1 MAKSYRTQKVHLRH
15 NESRQVENVIVL
27 QGGGSLGAFS
37 CGVFKALE
45 KNKIRVD
52 IAAGTSV
59 GAINAAIIAGSKNE
73 TPGKDLEAFW
83 LELAESNLAIIPDML
98 VFEYDRQRKVYDL
111 QSVSSAPINAGVF
124 GVPKMFVPRWSLNSI
139 VNDRN
144 YFMPCNWT
152 YVYDHSPLEKT
163 LEKYVDYR
171 KLSPGHTKK
180 EGTSSP
186 SSSLSSSAI
195 RLIITAVNVLTA
207 EPLVFDSSRMKIQ
220 IKHLLASCGYPFY
233 GFPWIEVEK
242 GLYAWDGSLLSNTP
256 VREVIDASPRND
268 KHIFIVENYPRQID
282 RLPSN
287 MTEVLDRA
295 KDIIF
300 SDKTKH
306 SIKMSRLVTR
316 QIQLIESLYDI
327 FAKCEQSKLL
337 TSREVREIKKEY
349 NILVQNYGAEIH
361 SVIRVARNR
370 LESPNIRK
378 NADFSP
384 KAIRRLILEG
394 EKAATEK
401 LKNFEE
407 KHRSEW
413 N

>member
-1 MAKSYRTQKVHLRH
+1 M
-15 NESRQVENVIVL
+15 E
-27 QGGGSLGAFS
+27 
-37 CGVFKALE
+37 
-45 KNKIRVD
+45 
-52 IAAGTSV
+52 
-59 GAINAAIIAGSKNE
+59 
-73 TPGKDLEAFW
+73 
-83 LELAESNLAIIPDML
+83 
-98 VFEYDRQRKVYDL
+98 
-111 QSVSSAPINAGVF
+111 
-124 GVPKMFVPRWSLNSI
+124 
-139 VNDRN
+139 
-144 YFMPCNWT
+144 
-152 YVYDHSPLEKT
+152 
-163 LEKYVDYR
+163 
-171 KLSPGHTKK
+171 
-180 EGTSSP
+180 
-186 SSSLSSSAI
+186 
-195 RLIITAVNVLTA
+195 
-207 EPLVFDSSRMKIQ
+207 IQ
-220 IKHLLASCGYPFY
+220 IKHLLASCGYPIY